1 MNSELSRAMIAEQ
14 HQAARRTGEQA
25 RAISEARAAKR
36 GERADS
42 PRPRTVIARGMRAL
56 RRAPAV

>member
-1 MNSELSRAMIAEQ
+1 MIAEQ